1 MEMLFNFNSMRKT
14 NTQSIG
20 SVLKSYVRENNL
32 ERKLNELDLIKSWE
46 SVMGKTVSRYTGNL
60 YIQNSTLFVETTSPI
75 VRNELLMMKEE
86 IRVRLNEVVGEE
98 LIKAIIFR

>member
-1 MEMLFNFNSMRKT
+1 MRKT

>member
-1 MEMLFNFNSMRKT
+1 MEMLFNLNQMRKT
-14 NTQSIG
+14 NTQSLS

-86 IRVRLNEVVGEE
+86 IRVRLNELAGTE
-98 LIKAIIFR
+98 LIRTIIFR

>member
-1 MEMLFNFNSMRKT
+1 MRKS
-14 NTQSIG
+14 NTQSIS

-60 YIQNSTLFVETTSPI
+60 YIQNNTLFVETTSPI

-98 LIKAIIFR
+98 LIKTIIFR

>member
-1 MEMLFNFNSMRKT
+1 MRKS
-14 NTQSIG
+14 NTQSIS
-20 SVLKSYVRENNL
+20 SVLKSYIQENHL

>member
-1 MEMLFNFNSMRKT
+1 MRKS
-14 NTQSIG
+14 NTQSIS

-46 SVMGKTVSRYTGNL
+46 EVMGKTVARYTGNL
-60 YIQNSTLFVETTSPI
+60 YIQNSTLFVETTSPV

-86 IRVRLNEVVGEE
+86 IRIRLNEIVGEE
-98 LIKAIIFR
+98 LIKTIIFR

>member
-1 MEMLFNFNSMRKT
+1 MRKS
-14 NTQSIG
+14 NTQSIS

-46 SVMGKTVSRYTGNL
+46 MVMGKTVARYTGNL
-60 YIQNSTLFVETTSPI
+60 YIQNSTLFVETTSPV

-86 IRVRLNEVVGEE
+86 IRVRLNEVVGED
-98 LIKAIIFR
+98 IVKTIIFR

>member
-1 MEMLFNFNSMRKT
+1 MRKT
-14 NTQSIG
+14 NTQSIS

-60 YIQNSTLFVETTSPI
+60 YIQNSILFVETTSPI

>member
-1 MEMLFNFNSMRKT
+1 MRKS
-14 NTQSIG
+14 NTQSIS
-20 SVLKSYVRENNL
+20 SVLKNYVRENNL

-46 SVMGKTVSRYTGNL
+46 SVMGKTVARYTGNL
-60 YIQNSTLFVETTSPI
+60 YIQNNTLFVETNSPI

>member
-1 MEMLFNFNSMRKT
+1 MRKS

-32 ERKLNELDLIKSWE
+32 ERKMNELDLIKSWE

-60 YIQNSTLFVETTSPI
+60 YIQNNILRTFKYLSKPPRQSFGM
-75 VRNELLMMKEE
+75 NY
-86 IRVRLNEVVGEE
+86 
-98 LIKAIIFR
+98 

>member
-1 MEMLFNFNSMRKT
+1 MRKS
-14 NTQSIG
+14 NTQSLS

-46 SVMGKTVSRYTGNL
+46 AVMGKTVSRYTGKL
-60 YIQNSTLFVETTSPI
+60 YIQNNTLFVETTSPV

-86 IRVRLNEVVGEE
+86 IRVRLNEVAGEE
-98 LIKAIIFR
+98 LIKVIIFR

>member
-1 MEMLFNFNSMRKT
+1 MRKS
-14 NTQSIG
+14 NTQSI
-20 SVLKSYVRENNL
+20 SNVLKSYIRENNL
-32 ERKLNELDLIKSWE
+32 ERKLNEIDLIKSWE

>member
-1 MEMLFNFNSMRKT
+1 MRKS
-14 NTQSIG
+14 NTQSIS
-20 SVLKSYVRENNL
+20 SVLKSYVQENNL

-98 LIKAIIFR
+98 LIRAIVFR

>member
-1 MEMLFNFNSMRKT
+1 MRKS
-14 NTQSIG
+14 NTQSIS
-20 SVLKSYVRENNL
+20 SVLKSYVQENHL

-98 LIKAIIFR
+98 MIKTIVFR